1 MERGL
6 DQRKNS
12 AYVSLAPAS
21 TWTTRR
27 SRRRA
32 RHGRPG
38 LLLMAA
44 CIGVL
49 GGLAVTR
56 GLATRGAP
64 SRVAATRVDAAGA
77 RPGAHRGGPVAAPLA
92 AARLLEAPFSWD
104 YRWLESHPLTG
115 LPANRSKAGVMV
127 DLESGHVLFSRNPH
141 QRLAQAS
148 TAKLMTAMVALD
160 NTDPSMEVI
169 VPPDATRVEPN
180 VMGLTAGERVT
191 VHDLLMGLLLDSGN
205 DAAETLAMTTL
216 QNRDTFVGSMNAKA
230 AAMGLTDTHFANPS
244 GLDDPGQYTSPN
256 DLALT
261 AAYLYRHYPLLEQ
274 VVTAKEAS
282 IAGTD
287 GHKAFDPINLN
298 KLLWT
303 YPGAIGF
310 KTGLTDNAGTC
321 LVAGAQRGAHT
332 LLLVELND
340 PLIFT
345 DAAALMDYGF
355 RRAG

>member
-1 MERGL
+1 
-6 DQRKNS
+6 
-12 AYVSLAPAS
+12 
-21 TWTTRR
+21 
-27 SRRRA
+27 
-32 RHGRPG
+32 
-38 LLLMAA
+38 MAA
-44 CIGVL
+44 CVGVL

-56 GLATRGAP
+56 GLATRGTP
-64 SRVAATRVDAAGA
+64 TRVAATRVDAAAA
-77 RPGAHRGGPVAAPLA
+77 RPVVAHPGGPVAAPLA
-92 AARLLEAPFSWD
+92 AAKLLAAPYSWD
-104 YRWLESHPLTG
+104 YRWLEAHPATG
-115 LPANRSKAGVMV
+115 IPANRSKAGLMV
-127 DLESGHVLFSRNPH
+127 DLESGHVLFSLNPH

-148 TAKLMTAMVALD
+148 TAKLMTAMVVLD
-160 NTDPSMEVI
+160 NTDPSTEVI

-180 VMGLTAGERVT
+180 VMGLTAGERIA

-216 QNRDTFVGSMNAKA
+216 QNRDAFIASMNAKA
-230 AAMGLTDTHFANPS
+230 AALGLTDTHYANPS

-261 AAYLYRHYPLLEQ
+261 AAYLYRHYPVLDQ
-274 VVTAKEAS
+274 VVATKEAS
-282 IAGTD
+282 IGGTD
-287 GHKAFDPINLN
+287 RHKAFDPINLN

-321 LVAGAQRGAHT
+321 VVAGAQRAGHT

-345 DAAALMDYGF
+345 DATALMDYGF